1 MKIAAVVLFASVS
14 VGLVAARLAEAIPS
28 TWLEIAAVISGAGC
42 VLLVVRR
49 SVWNFPLG
57 IASSLGYLVLF
68 TNEKLYADAGL
79 QIVFVVL
86 GLHGWVAWMRGRT
99 SETRIRRV
107 PLGELTALIV
117 AFPVVWFALSQLLE
131 AAGGA
136 APILDAFVAAL
147 SVAAQWFLNRRYV
160 ETWLG
165 WIVVDQ
171 VAVYLFWTRGLHLTA
186 GLYAVFLLM
195 CVAGLVEWR
204 GYLASSEDAR

>member
-1 MKIAAVVLFASVS
+1 MKTAAVVLFALVS

-28 TWLEIAAVISGAGC
+28 SWLEIGAVISGAGC

-49 SVWNFPLG
+49 NVWNFPLG
-57 IASSLGYLVLF
+57 IASSLGYLLLF
-68 TNEKLYADAGL
+68 SNEKLYADAGL
-79 QIVFVVL
+79 QIVFVLL
-86 GLHGWVAWMRGRT
+86 GVHGWVAWVRGRVA
-99 SETRIRRV
+99 ETPIARV
-107 PLGELTALIV
+107 PLGELTALAVI
-117 AFPVVWFALSQLLE
+117 FPVFWFGLAQILE

-136 APILDAFVAAL
+136 APTLDAFVATL
-147 SVAAQWFLNRRYV
+147 SVCALWLLNRRYV

-195 CVAGLVEWR
+195 CVAGLIEWR
-204 GYLASSEDAR
+204 RHLPAEESR